1 MASGSSFSVAH
12 RLAAGESHGPHA
24 WRQSHG
30 VPPFFCWTCP
40 HNPALRSALLCQH
53 TPSVAGTEYVIRCC
67 KYRDGAQWRFLPPRC
82 QRLYTLPRASLL
94 SGAYTACSKQPPELT
109 QSNLPLCYAAWLL
122 QGSALF
128 DRLHETCE
136 PGGSGMGRRA
146 MTMAHLKDQAR
157 DQLKRPSFL
166 VLCSPSGLPVKD
178 VIQQLAAQHPG
189 STGRIVTHSS
199 RMPLVSRPSYHRPAI
214 SSHER

>member
-1 MASGSSFSVAH
+1 MASGSSFSVAY

-24 WRQSHG
+24 WRQYHG
-30 VPPFFCWTCP
+30 MPPWTCQY
-40 HNPALRSALLCQH
+40 NPALRSALLCQH
-53 TPSVAGTEYVIRCC
+53 TPSVAGTEYVIPCC
-67 KYRDGAQWRFLPPRC
+67 KYRHGAQWRFC
-82 QRLYTLPRASLL
+82 HQ
-94 SGAYTACSKQPPELT
+94 GAVVCIPFLGHLCCVGACTACSEQPPELT
-109 QSNLPLCYAAWLL
+109 QSKLQLCYAAWLL

-128 DRLHETCE
+128 DRLHESCE
-136 PGGSGMGRRA
+136 PGGSGVARRA

-166 VLCSPSGLPVKD
+166 VLCSPSGLPVED

-199 RMPLVSRPSYHRPAI
+199 RMPLVSCPSYHRPAI